1 MLFSHFSHVWGKRGM
16 SAQQRYD
23 QLWRELKLCDELG
36 FDHSFCVEHHFRHDE
51 SWMAAPMLYAVA
63 AGVQT
68 KRIRPGSMGAIVPLH
83 HPVRLVEE
91 IAIADQMLGGRL
103 EVGLVG
109 GIQPLYFGPFDGDF
123 PNRRERLKE
132 FVRFLK
138 AAYADPDATRPFSFD
153 GPFTKQADLRLSV
166 KPAQRPH
173 PPLWI
178 ETRDPA
184 TLEFCAQEGVDA
196 GYFFFFSREAARP
209 RYQKFIADWK
219 KAGWARKPRVAYCS
233 LVYVD
238 ETDEKA
244 LKVAREHF
252 GGAYRGFFPPADSPE
267 ELREHQLEHAAL
279 FRQRGEPSAAEI
291 VENLL
296 NSDYIIEKELGLVG
310 SPETVARK
318 LRAWADYGVF
328 NTFFGEFNF
337 AQLPEENLMRS
348 IRLFGEKVMPKLR
361 DFEPF

>member
-1 MLFSHFSHVWGKRGM
+1 MQFAHFAHVWGKKDMTAG
-16 SAQQRYD
+16 QRYD

-36 FDHSFCVEHHFRHDE
+36 FDQSFCVEHHFRPDE

-63 AGVQT
+63 AGMRT
-68 KRIRPGSMGAIVPLH
+68 KNLRPGSMGAIVPLH

-109 GIQPLYFGPFDGDF
+109 GIQPHYFGPFDGDF

-138 AAYADPDATRPFSFD
+138 EAYREDATKPFSFD
-153 GPFTKQADLRLSV
+153 GQFIKQKNLKLAV
-166 KPAQRPH
+166 KPVQRPH

-178 ETRDPA
+178 ETRDPP

-196 GYFFFFSREAARP
+196 GYFFFFGREAARP

-219 KAGWARKPRVAYCS
+219 KAGWERKPRVAYCC

-244 LKVAREHF
+244 LAVARRHF
-252 GGAYRGFFPPADSPE
+252 GGAYRGFFPAAE
-267 ELREHQLEHAAL
+267 TEAELKVHQKEHADL
-279 FRQRGEPSAAEI
+279 FRQRGEPSAALI

-296 NSDYIIEKELGLVG
+296 NADWLIENELALVG
-310 SPETVARK
+310 SPATVARK
-318 LRAWADYGVF
+318 LREWADFGVF

-337 AQLPEENLMRS
+337 AELPEDDLMRS
-348 IRLFGEKVMPKLR
+348 IRLFGEKVIPELR
-361 DFEPF
+361 NFEPF

>member
-1 MLFSHFSHVWGKRGM
+1 MQFAHFAHVWGKQDMTAGE
-16 SAQQRYD
+16 RYA

-36 FDHSFCVEHHFRHDE
+36 FDQSFCVEHHFRPDE
-51 SWMAAPMLYAVA
+51 SWMSAPMLYAVA
-63 AGVQT
+63 AGMQT
-68 KRIRPGSMGAIVPLH
+68 KNLRPGCMGAIVPLH

-109 GIQPLYFGPFDGDF
+109 GIQPHYFGPFGGDF
-123 PNRRERLKE
+123 PNRREKLKE

-138 AAYADPDATRPFSFD
+138 VAYRDPATTPFSFE
-153 GPFTKQADLRLSV
+153 GASISQKNLKLAV

-178 ETRDPA
+178 ETRDPE
-184 TLEFCAQEGVDA
+184 TLEFCAKEGVDA

-209 RYQKFIADWK
+209 RYLKFIEDWK
-219 KAGWARKPRVAYCS
+219 KAGQARKPRVAYCC

-244 LKVAREHF
+244 RAVARRHF
-252 GGAYRGFFPPADSPE
+252 GHAYRGFFPAAETDA
-267 ELREHQLEHAAL
+267 ELRHHQREHAEV

-296 NSDYIIEKELGLVG
+296 DGDYLVDKGLALCG
-310 SPETVARK
+310 SPETVART
-318 LRAWADYGVF
+318 LREWAENGVF
-328 NTFFGEFNF
+328 DVFFGEFNF
-337 AQLPEENLMRS
+337 AELPEADLMRS
-348 IRLFGEKVMPKLR
+348 IRLFGEKVIPALR
-361 DFEPF
+361 DYEPF